1 MTQPF
6 RASAD
11 KNVSEDHRMDLL
23 FLPSGWHY
31 ILICWYITF
40 VILYRVWSPRIDY
53 GITENCRMEPLEV
66 IWSNIPL
73 PQQYC
78 PQGLIVLFGIW
89 ILNFSKV
96 GNVLTGM
103 DGKEKKKTVCI
114 RRGLALKQ
122 IAKLELLFCNLG
134 CFLHACHFTKH
145 FWAELD
151 VLLFVAF
158 APSLVK
164 STIASPFDFSIG
176 WTSSVFDVWDHTYV
190 LQPAFGLNDPS
201 LDSLQLVSLLIWM
214 CLAVTQ
220 KGVIISASLL
230 AALLL
235 T

>member
-1 MTQPF
+1 MDVLAYRCQKNTVYFWIFIIFCLAFSCKNEHWEMTQPF

-96 GNVLTGM
+96 GNVLTGT
-103 DGKEKKKTVCI
+103 DGKEKKPVCI

-122 IAKLELLFCNLG
+122 IAKLELLFCNMG
-134 CFLHACHFTKH
+134 CFLHACHFTKR

-151 VLLFVAF
+151 VL
-158 APSLVK
+158 
-164 STIASPFDFSIG
+164 
-176 WTSSVFDVWDHTYV
+176 VFTKRWQR
-190 LQPAFGLNDPS
+190 LQRV
-201 LDSLQLVSLLIWM
+201 QLHPH
-214 CLAVTQ
+214 
-220 KGVIISASLL
+220 
-230 AALLL
+230 L
-235 T
+235 TFP